1 MREQQGDRVRLV
13 ICYVSHIWDQS
24 CNLAN
29 STCLS
34 SVSRDSTTKAW
45 ALLTQMVFF
54 GGPTSLAIVSTPHT
68 LPPPN
73 KLSGLFPQN
82 LTFFCHI
89 GLGKGQESSSFAT
102 SGHNQASSCL
112 LHPAPPSPPLPS
124 PPLPSQPSSL

>member
-1 MREQQGDRVRLV
+1 MWEWQSDRVGLV
-13 ICYVSHIWDQS
+13 ICHVSHIRDQS

-29 STCLS
+29 STCLLS

-45 ALLTQMVFF
+45 ALLTQMVFL

-73 KLSGLFPQN
+73 KLSGLFRKIS
-82 LTFFCHI
+82 LFFVA
-89 GLGKGQESSSFAT
+89 LVLEKVKKARPLQQVAT
-102 SGHNQASSCL
+102 IKPRHVFYT
-112 LHPAPPSPPLPS
+112 PPPPS